1 VQSLPQL
8 IPAGELFTVP
18 APAPALVTVRVKG
31 PFPEVAKVAVT
42 DRAWVIDT
50 THEPEPVHA
59 PDHAENVEPA
69 AGAAVK
75 VTVAPAVYAWE
86 QSEPQLIPTGEL
98 VTVPA
103 PVPDLDTVNVK
114 VVGLVPEPNQ
124 FGLVSLFGPE
134 VI

>member
-1 VQSLPQL
+1 MQSLPQL

-18 APAPALVTVRVKG
+18 VPAPALVTVSVKG
-31 PFPEVAKVAVT
+31 PPPEVVNVAVT

-59 PDHAENVEPA
+59 PDQAENVEPL

-75 VTVAPAVYAWE
+75 VTDAPAVYAWE
-86 QSEPQLIPTGEL
+86 QSEPQLMPAGEL

-103 PVPDLDTVNVK
+103 PVPALATVKVN